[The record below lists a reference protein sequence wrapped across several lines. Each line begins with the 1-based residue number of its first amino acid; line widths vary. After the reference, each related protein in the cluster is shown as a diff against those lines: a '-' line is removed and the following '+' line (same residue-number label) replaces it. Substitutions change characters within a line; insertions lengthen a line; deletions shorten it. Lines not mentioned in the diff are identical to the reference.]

1 MRKGIYTA
9 IFLRLWYELTEQ
21 VLGYTTTLEKEQP
34 GNVLVQFYEL
44 FIRDLETRINY
55 LKYARMVVSASKK
68 FEKRSEAN
76 DFLIKIKDR
85 LGISKEAQLLI
96 RIEIVANKL
105 YESAVVELGDQLIQI
120 KDEIEKCPGAD
131 SLLYSEV
138 YRVHALYYHK
148 RKQYEEFY
156 QYALQYLAYT
166 PAANIEEAEKIEWSV
181 RMGMAAILGKK
192 IYNIGELVEKE
203 ILKSLT
209 TTKYVWLYDIMQAFN
224 GARVQEFYKAVELYK
239 TNINEIPEI
248 KSNVDHMYVKIRILA
263 LLDLIFTRQKEDR
276 NLSFDI
282 ISKISEV
289 KLEEVELL
297 VMKAM
302 SLGLIRGEIDQIE
315 KIVKVTWMKPRV
327 LDMQRIQIMKDTI
340 DKWKVKVQANLKDLE
355 DKTRDIA
362 KP

>member
-1 MRKGIYTA
+1 MKKGIKSLL
-9 IFLRLWYELTEQ
+9 ILRLWYELTEQ
-21 VLGYTTTLEKEQP
+21 VLGYTLTLEKEQP

-55 LKYARMVVSASKK
+55 LKYARMVVSTSRR
-68 FEKRSEAN
+68 FEKRNEAN

-85 LGISKEAQLLI
+85 LGISKEAQLLL
-96 RIEIVANKL
+96 RIEIIANKL
-105 YESAVVELGDQLIQI
+105 YETTVVELGDQLVQI
-120 KDEIEKCPGAD
+120 KEEIEKCPGAD

-138 YRVHALYYHK
+138 YRVHALYFFK
-148 RKQYEEFY
+148 RKQHEEFY

-166 PAANIEEAEKIEWSV
+166 PAANIEQAEKIQWSV

-209 TTKYVWLYDIMQAFN
+209 ATEYVWLYDIMQAFN
-224 GARVQEFYKAVELYK
+224 GARVQEFYKAVEAYK
-239 TNINEIPEI
+239 SNIEAHPEI
-248 KSNVDHMYVKIRILA
+248 KSNVEHMYVKIRILA

-276 NLSFDI
+276 NISFEL

-289 KLEEVELL
+289 KIEEVELL

-302 SLGLIRGEIDQIE
+302 SLGLIKGEIDQVE
-315 KIVKVTWMKPRV
+315 SIVKVTWMKPRV